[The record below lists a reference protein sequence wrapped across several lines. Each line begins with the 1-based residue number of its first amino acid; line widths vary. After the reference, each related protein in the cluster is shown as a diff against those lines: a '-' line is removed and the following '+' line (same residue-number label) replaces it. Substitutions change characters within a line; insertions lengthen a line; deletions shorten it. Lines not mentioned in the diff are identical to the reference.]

1 MLLDHGQK
9 VISLKQVHFDSAMP
23 MTMRESRLQWDELM
37 HKDLDTLL
45 VWRTKFKQSL
55 EGRTETKRRPGGMN
69 VYEAWLSN
77 KVSDRIHRL
86 TSSESR
92 PCAVN
97 RIGEVKVYK
106 NGMLPVTTSKRT
118 RKIAAQ
124 ERAQK
129 FENWKQTAKKAEAR
143 EEAKLRYERSER
155 RTPMNWTELLHQ
167 AGIPDSP
174 GRAEAIQRLKARP
187 PRPKRKKGKK

>member
-55 EGRTETKRRPGGMN
+55 EGRTQTKRRPAGMN

-86 TSSESR
+86 TASESQ

-97 RIGEVKVYK
+97 RIGEVKTYK
-106 NGMLPVTTSKRT
+106 AGMLPVTTKWET
-118 RKIAAQ
+118 RQSIAA
-124 ERAQK
+124 ERAEK
-129 FENWKQTAKKAEAR
+129 VRAWKHRIKLNERVEEKKLQR
-143 EEAKLRYERSER
+143 DLR
-155 RTPMNWTELLHQ
+155 NL
-167 AGIPDSP
+167 
-174 GRAEAIQRLKARP
+174 
-187 PRPKRKKGKK
+187 